1 MIHYNENVGI
11 VLDTLHRYGY
21 GPRAIS
27 THEACFKKL
36 KNYLEG
42 CGIAKFSEVLAQDF
56 PKTVGTSSRG
66 AFVTSIERLTDVY
79 QHGYVL
85 RSHLQF
91 YASCLSQEFR
101 KAIDI
106 YVSFVAGTRSDMHVW
121 NIRHSCEHFCSF
133 VQLGGGTSLDNVN
146 YLLLEKYDLEGRKDN
161 TAFFI
166 REGLVEGFLLY
177 WADKGVFS
185 HGYGLFMYYIQSGRI
200 IKSSDFSV
208 DAQESLK
215 LYKDDSGYFPA
226 NAFFESINGFI
237 MLLEEAG
244 YGESM
249 LATAKNCLNLLFL
262 FLDMHGLGYHWS
274 IVKLW
279 YMSTRDDLFGTNKHM
294 ARRILEL
301 YDDYIREGE
310 INPQKWWKHRVT
322 RYDLLPEWCK
332 AGIDPFI
339 QQKKKER
346 WGENTINMCRTCA
359 VRFCRFLVSK
369 GLASFA
375 ALTPEVIKEFNCQDE
390 HQTSEAKNAYNG
402 RIRKFLIALERKGT
416 VSEGIHFALPS
427 TAASGERIVA
437 VLNDA
442 DRKAI
447 ELYSTSANTP
457 LAYRDVAIILI
468 GMDMG
473 FRASDIVAL
482 KTSDINWKNRSIR
495 FIQDKTGVE
504 HRLPMTV
511 RAGNAIF
518 KYLKDGRPRGKRTD
532 LVFISS
538 KAPFGSLK
546 PTVCAQ
552 SLGRAGASTRK
563 FHTTRKT
570 FATDCLNNG
579 ASVNETAEAL
589 GHRDQNSVH
598 KYLSLD
604 EERMQLCPLSLS
616 EVVLPLKGRFGD
628 D

>member
-1 MIHYNENVGI
+1 MIHYNENVDI

-21 GPRAIS
+21 GARAIS
-27 THEACFKKL
+27 IHEECFKKL
-36 KNYLEG
+36 KSYLEG
-42 CGIAKFSEVLAQDF
+42 CGVTQFSEVLSQNF
-56 PKTVGTSSRG
+56 PKTSGTSSRA
-66 AFVTSIERLTDVY
+66 AFVISIERLSDVY
-79 QHGYVL
+79 KHGYVL

-91 YASCLSQEFR
+91 YASCLSPELR
-101 KAIDI
+101 KAVDI
-106 YVSFVAGTRSDMHVW
+106 YVSFAAGARSDMHVQ

-133 VQLGGGTSLDNVN
+133 VQLGGGTSLDDVT
-146 YLLLEKYDLEGRKDN
+146 YLLLEKYDFEGRKDN
-161 TAFFI
+161 TAFSI

-177 WADKGVFS
+177 WANKNVFS
-185 HGYGLFMYYIQSGRI
+185 YGYGLFMYYIQSGRV
-200 IKSSDFSV
+200 IKASDFSA
-208 DAQESLK
+208 DTQESLE
-215 LYKDDSGYFPA
+215 LCRDDSRYFPA
-226 NAFFESINGFI
+226 NEFYESIRGFI

-244 YGESM
+244 YGKSM
-249 LATAKNCLNLLFL
+249 LATAKNSLNLLFL
-262 FLDMHGLGYHWS
+262 FLDMHNLGYHWS

-279 YMSTRDDLFGTNKHM
+279 YRTIRDTLFGTNKYM
-294 ARRILEL
+294 VRRILEL
-301 YDDYIREGE
+301 YDDYTRDGE
-310 INPQKWWKHRVT
+310 INPGKWWKHRVT
-322 RYDLLPEWCK
+322 QYDLLPEWCR
-332 AGIDPFI
+332 AEIDPFI

-346 WGENTINMCRTCA
+346 WDESTINMCNTCV
-359 VRFCRFLVSK
+359 VRFSQFLVSK
-369 GLASFA
+369 GLTSFA

-402 RIRKFLIALERKGT
+402 RIRKFLIALEWKGT
-416 VSEGIHFALPS
+416 VREGLHFALPG
-427 TAASGERIVA
+427 TASSGERVVE
-437 VLNDA
+437 VLSDA
-442 DRKAI
+442 DRKAV

-495 FIQDKTGVE
+495 FIQEKTGVE

-518 KYLKDGRPRGKRTD
+518 KYLKDGRPRGKSSD

-538 KAPFGSLK
+538 KAPFGPLK
-546 PTVCAQ
+546 PIVCAQ
-552 SLGRAGASTRK
+552 SLGRAGVSTRK

-579 ASVNETAEAL
+579 ASANETAEAL
-589 GHRDQNSVH
+589 GHRDRNAVH

-616 EVVLPLKGRFGD
+616 EVELPLKGRFGND
-628 D
+628 